1 MKRMKFLNGIG
12 AMFALAVVAL
22 ATTFTSCQKE
32 DFNINVEP
40 INAQAT
46 ISPTVLY
53 VNGTTTTNVTGQAAI
68 SYSEGPTLVG
78 NPTIDARTVTVTA
91 TYNNIE
97 GSNTVDIPALQ
108 AGQFLTVTTTIVLQA
123 KVEPEPGEPVVT
135 IKNDVKVDEA
145 TDVAGDAVEIPNV
158 TDYYYEEPVLY
169 TFKSGSKVVE
179 KTFAEDCSFEEKA
192 LIGGFVNTLDETYTE
207 EQRSQEVTI
216 YAHSM
221 TIVNAVYTIVPTV
234 YTFNRVTTIDGTV
247 TDDVE
252 IGKVTV
258 DDYTSFKLNIVPS
271 QQIPGHDHA
280 PAGHGHG
287 HGHGTGNAGG
297 GIVIPD

>member
-1 MKRMKFLNGIG
+1 MKFLNGIG

-22 ATTFTSCQKE
+22 ATTLTSCEKE
-32 DFNINVEP
+32 EFNINVDP

-53 VNGTTTTNVTGQAAI
+53 VDGTTTTNVTDQAAI
-68 SYSEGPTLVG
+68 TYSDGPVFVG
-78 NPTIDARTVTVTA
+78 NPGIEAKTVTVTA
-91 TYNNIE
+91 KYNNLE
-97 GSNTVDIPALQ
+97 GSNTVNVPALQ
-108 AGQFLTVTTTIVLQA
+108 AGQFLTLTTTIVLQA
-123 KVEPEPGEPVVT
+123 EPEPGEPVVT
-135 IKNDVKVDEA
+135 IVNEA
-145 TDVAGDAVEIPNV
+145 KEEDAKDIAGDVVEIPNV
-158 TDYYYEEPVLY
+158 TDYYYEESVSY

-179 KTFAEDCSFEEKA
+179 KTFAEDCTFEEKA
-192 LIGGFVNTLDETYTE
+192 LVGGFINTLDETYTE
-207 EQRSQEVTI
+207 EQRSKEVTI

-221 TIVNAVYTIVPTV
+221 TKVNAVYTIVPTV
-234 YTFNRVTTIDGTV
+234 YTFTRVTTVDGEV
-247 TDDVE
+247 TGDVE

>member
-22 ATTFTSCQKE
+22 ATTLTSCEKE
-32 DFNINVEP
+32 EFNINVDP

-53 VNGTTTTNVTGQAAI
+53 VDGTTTTNVTDQAAI
-68 SYSEGPTLVG
+68 TYSDGPVFVG
-78 NPTIDARTVTVTA
+78 NPGIEAKTVTVTA
-91 TYNNIE
+91 KYNNLE
-97 GSNTVDIPALQ
+97 GSNTVNVPALQ
-108 AGQFLTVTTTIVLQA
+108 AGQFLTLTTTIVLQA
-123 KVEPEPGEPVVT
+123 EPEPGEPVVT
-135 IKNDVKVDEA
+135 IVNEA
-145 TDVAGDAVEIPNV
+145 KEEDAKDIAGDVVEIPNV
-158 TDYYYEEPVLY
+158 TDYYYEESVSY

-179 KTFAEDCSFEEKA
+179 KTFAEDCTFEEKA
-192 LIGGFVNTLDETYTE
+192 LVGGFINTLDETYTE
-207 EQRSQEVTI
+207 EQRSKEVTI

-221 TIVNAVYTIVPTV
+221 TKVNAVYTIVPTV
-234 YTFNRVTTIDGTV
+234 YTFKRVTTVEGEV
-247 TDDVE
+247 TEEVQ
-252 IGKVTV
+252 IATVTV
-258 DDYTSFKLNIVPS
+258 DDYTSFNLNIVPS

>member
-1 MKRMKFLNGIG
+1 MKFLNGIG

-22 ATTFTSCQKE
+22 ATTLTSCEKE

-53 VNGTTTTNVTGQAAI
+53 VDGTTTTNVTDQAAI
-68 SYSEGPTLVG
+68 TYSDGPVFVG
-78 NPTIDARTVTVTA
+78 NPGIEAKTVTVTA
-91 TYNNIE
+91 KYNNLE
-97 GSNTVDIPALQ
+97 GSNTVNVPALQ
-108 AGQFLTVTTTIVLQA
+108 AGQFLTLTTTIVLQA
-123 KVEPEPGEPVVT
+123 EPEPGEPVVT
-135 IKNDVKVDEA
+135 IVNEA
-145 TDVAGDAVEIPNV
+145 KEEDAKDIAGDVVEIPNV
-158 TDYYYEEPVLY
+158 TDYYYEESVSY

-179 KTFAEDCSFEEKA
+179 KTFAEDCTFEEKA
-192 LIGGFVNTLDETYTE
+192 LVGGFINTLDETYTE
-207 EQRSQEVTI
+207 EQRSNEVTI

-221 TIVNAVYTIVPTV
+221 TKVNAVYTIVPTV
-234 YTFNRVTTIDGTV
+234 YTFKRVTTVEGEV
-247 TDDVE
+247 TEEVQ
-252 IGKVTV
+252 IATVTV
-258 DDYTSFKLNIVPS
+258 DDYTSFNLKIEDN

-287 HGHGTGNAGG
+287 HGHGSGNAGG

>member
-22 ATTFTSCQKE
+22 ATTLTSCEKE
-32 DFNINVEP
+32 EFNINVDP

-53 VNGTTTTNVTGQAAI
+53 VDGTTTTNVTDQAAI
-68 SYSEGPTLVG
+68 TYSDGPVFVG
-78 NPTIDARTVTVTA
+78 NPGIEAKTVTVTA
-91 TYNNIE
+91 KYNNLE
-97 GSNTVDIPALQ
+97 GSNTVNVPALQ
-108 AGQFLTVTTTIVLQA
+108 AGQFLTLTTTIVLQA
-123 KVEPEPGEPVVT
+123 EPEPGEPVVT
-135 IKNDVKVDEA
+135 IVNEA
-145 TDVAGDAVEIPNV
+145 KEEDAKDIAGDVVEIPNV
-158 TDYYYEEPVLY
+158 TDYYYEESVSY

-179 KTFAEDCSFEEKA
+179 KTFAEDCTFEEKA
-192 LIGGFVNTLDETYTE
+192 LVGGFINTLDETYTE
-207 EQRSQEVTI
+207 EQRSKEVTI

-221 TIVNAVYTIVPTV
+221 TKVNAVYTIVPTV
-234 YTFNRVTTIDGTV
+234 YTFKRVTTVEGEV
-247 TDDVE
+247 TEEVQ
-252 IGKVTV
+252 IATVTV
-258 DDYTSFKLNIVPS
+258 DDYTSFNLKIEDN

-287 HGHGTGNAGG
+287 HGHGSGNAGG

>member
-1 MKRMKFLNGIG
+1 MKFLNGIG

-22 ATTFTSCQKE
+22 ATTLTSCEKE

-53 VNGTTTTNVTGQAAI
+53 VDGTTTTNVTDLAAI
-68 SYSEGPTLVG
+68 TYSDGPVFVG
-78 NPTIDARTVTVTA
+78 NPKIEAKTVTVTA
-91 TYNNIE
+91 KYNNIE
-97 GSNTVDIPALQ
+97 SSNTVNIPALQ
-108 AGQFLTVTTTIVLQA
+108 AGQFLTLTTTIVLQA
-123 KVEPEPGEPVVT
+123 EPEPGEPVVT
-135 IKNDVKVDEA
+135 IVNEVKEEDA
-145 TDVAGDAVEIPNV
+145 KDIAGDVVEIPNV
-158 TDYYYEEPVLY
+158 TDYYYEESVSY

-179 KTFAEDCSFEEKA
+179 KTFAEDCTFEEKA
-192 LIGGFVNTLDETYTE
+192 LVGGFINTLDETYTE
-207 EQRSQEVTI
+207 EQRSKEVTI

-221 TIVNAVYTIVPTV
+221 TKVNAVYTIVPTV
-234 YTFNRVTTIDGTV
+234 YTFKRVTTVEGEV
-247 TDDVE
+247 TKEVQ
-252 IGKVTV
+252 IATVTV
-258 DDYTSFKLNIVPS
+258 DDYTSFNLKIEDN

-287 HGHGTGNAGG
+287 HGHGSGNAGG

>member
-1 MKRMKFLNGIG
+1 MKFLNGIG

-22 ATTFTSCQKE
+22 ATTLTSCEKE
-32 DFNINVEP
+32 EFNINVDP

-53 VNGTTTTNVTGQAAI
+53 VDGTTTTNVTDQAAI
-68 SYSEGPTLVG
+68 TYSDGPVFVG
-78 NPTIDARTVTVTA
+78 NPGIEAKTVTVTA
-91 TYNNIE
+91 KYNNLE
-97 GSNTVDIPALQ
+97 GSNTVNVPALQ
-108 AGQFLTVTTTIVLQA
+108 AGQFLTLTTTIVLQA
-123 KVEPEPGEPVVT
+123 EPEPGEPVVT
-135 IKNDVKVDEA
+135 IVNEA
-145 TDVAGDAVEIPNV
+145 KEEDAKDIAGDVVEIPNV
-158 TDYYYEEPVLY
+158 TDYYYEESVSY

-179 KTFAEDCSFEEKA
+179 KTFAEDCTFEEKA
-192 LIGGFVNTLDETYTE
+192 LVGGFINTLDETYTE
-207 EQRSQEVTI
+207 EQRSKEVTI

-221 TIVNAVYTIVPTV
+221 TKVNAVYTIVPTV
-234 YTFNRVTTIDGTV
+234 YTFKRVTTVEGEV
-247 TDDVE
+247 TEEVQ
-252 IGKVTV
+252 IATVTV
-258 DDYTSFKLNIVPS
+258 DDYTSFNLNIVPS

>member
-22 ATTFTSCQKE
+22 ATTLTSCEKE

-53 VNGTTTTNVTGQAAI
+53 VDGTTTTNVTDQAAI
-68 SYSEGPTLVG
+68 TYSDGPVFVG
-78 NPTIDARTVTVTA
+78 NPGIEAKTVTVTA
-91 TYNNIE
+91 KYNNLE
-97 GSNTVDIPALQ
+97 GSNTVNVPALQ
-108 AGQFLTVTTTIVLQA
+108 AGQFLTLTTTIVLQA
-123 KVEPEPGEPVVT
+123 EPEPGEPVVT
-135 IKNDVKVDEA
+135 IVNEA
-145 TDVAGDAVEIPNV
+145 KEEDAKDIAGDVVEIPNV
-158 TDYYYEEPVLY
+158 TDYYYEESVSY

-179 KTFAEDCSFEEKA
+179 KTFAEDCTFEEKA
-192 LIGGFVNTLDETYTE
+192 LVGGFINTLDETYTE
-207 EQRSQEVTI
+207 EQRSKEVTI

-221 TIVNAVYTIVPTV
+221 TKVNAVYTIVPTV
-234 YTFNRVTTIDGTV
+234 YTFKRVTTVEGEV
-247 TDDVE
+247 TEEVQ
-252 IGKVTV
+252 IATVTV
-258 DDYTSFKLNIVPS
+258 DDYTSFNLKIEDN

-287 HGHGTGNAGG
+287 HGHGSGNAGG